1 MQRPGRR
8 LRPTTVSTRTPIV
21 AVPALVVVGL
31 LLAGCGQHG
40 TPDEPVGTA
49 PATACPPPPAD
60 AAVVAQADL
69 DGDGTADSVGYL
81 PATRHCAARLSATV
95 QGEERSVPLDDAL
108 PVPADRSFAI
118 TVPGRTGDVAVL
130 RQEHPRGGFQVVL
143 LAWSAGAGLTTLGV
157 DGGPLFPFVSTD
169 VEPTPLAA
177 RCVPGGFEVLQAKR
191 HEPIGIVPAWDVFRT
206 RYRLNG
212 TSTTA
217 DPPEEIADNV
227 LEKQLRSA
235 YPDLLR
241 HALFENCRA
250 AG

>member
-8 LRPTTVSTRTPIV
+8 LRPIAVSTRTLTVWAP
-21 AVPALVVVGL
+21 VVLLTGL
-31 LLAGCGQHG
+31 LLAGCGQDG
-40 TPDEPVGTA
+40 TPDETVGTA
-49 PATACPPPPAD
+49 PATACPAPTD
-60 AAVVAQADL
+60 AAVVARADL
-69 DGDGTADSVGYL
+69 DGDGALEALRYL
-81 PATRHCAARLSATV
+81 PATVHCAPRLAGSV
-95 QGEERSVPLDDAL
+95 QGKERSVILDDAL
-108 PVPADRSFAI
+108 PVRAEASFAI
-118 TVPGRTGDVAVL
+118 AVPGRTGDVAVA

-157 DGGPLFPFVSTD
+157 DGGPIFPFISTD

-191 HEPIGIVPAWDVFRT
+191 HEPVGIVPAWDVFRT
-206 RYRLNG
+206 RYQLNG
-212 TSTTA
+212 TSLTA

-241 HALFENCRA
+241 HALF
-250 AG
+250 